1 MQTDTLV
8 RSIEKDLLKT
18 DLPTLRVGDQV
29 KVGVLIREGDKER
42 VQPYQGTIIAQHR
55 AGLNSTI
62 TVRKIFQGI
71 GVERIFLIH
80 SPRINFILLA
90 CDAPSFTICVNVLVS
105 KLVFK
110 SALFVKMR
118 HNKSNRFQF
127 HTVTLPLSRG
137 KKTRT
142 TRKDFLRR

>member
-80 SPRINFILLA
+80 SPRINFIESIRSSRVRRA
-90 CDAPSFTICVNVLVS
+90 
-105 KLVFK
+105 KLYYLRERVGK
-110 SALFVKMR
+110 QARLQE
-118 HNKSNRFQF
+118 RFIREDEAQ
-127 HTVTLPLSRG
+127 
-137 KKTRT
+137 
-142 TRKDFLRR
+142 

>member
-1 MQTDTLV
+1 MQTETLV

-62 TVRKIFQGI
+62 TVRKIFQG
-71 GVERIFLIH
+71 V
-80 SPRINFILLA
+80 
-90 CDAPSFTICVNVLVS
+90 
-105 KLVFK
+105 
-110 SALFVKMR
+110 
-118 HNKSNRFQF
+118 
-127 HTVTLPLSRG
+127 
-137 KKTRT
+137 
-142 TRKDFLRR
+142 